1 MKEPWLNNTCTFL
14 LAKEKTWKRTFNI
27 NSKLLLNHTEKQ
39 IMPFKTTVNWLFNDL
54 WYYLVITAYC
64 TPNTSL
70 YKLAKFL
77 LRILSALA
85 INQYTVKD
93 SFAFVKEITKTDCNY
108 VTASLDVERLL
119 TDTTLQGFIQALLLM
134 SIFWKRIE
142 FYWGEWSESNRNCSW
157 GV

>member
-1 MKEPWLNNTCTFL
+1 M
-14 LAKEKTWKRTFNI
+14 
-27 NSKLLLNHTEKQ
+27 
-39 IMPFKTTVNWLFNDL
+39 
-54 WYYLVITAYC
+54 
-64 TPNTSL
+64 

-142 FYWGEWSESNRNCSW
+142 FYWGE
-157 GV
+157 